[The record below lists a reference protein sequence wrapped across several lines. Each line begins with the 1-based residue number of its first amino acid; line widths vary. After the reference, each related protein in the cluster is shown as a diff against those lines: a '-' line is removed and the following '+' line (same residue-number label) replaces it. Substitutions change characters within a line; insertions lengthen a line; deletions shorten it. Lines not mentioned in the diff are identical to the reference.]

1 MSRTL
6 RIGGDSGYD
15 VIIGRRLLD
24 GCPIAA
30 PEGASKVLVVSDS
43 NVFPLYGEKTV
54 KMLEGLGLEVSSFVF
69 SAGEVNKN
77 LNTYSRILDAAVSAG
92 LTRRDLFAALGGGVT
107 GDLCGFAAAT
117 YLRGVRYIQ
126 IPTTLLAA
134 VDSSVGGKTGID
146 LPGGKNLAGA
156 FHRPCAVI
164 CDTAT
169 LDTLPDEQYRNGC
182 AEIIKYGMIGS
193 QEFLNRL
200 EKMPVIDNYEE
211 TIAFCVKMK
220 LEFVEIDEFDV
231 GCRMLLNFGHTF
243 GHAAEKCSKFTLPH
257 GFGVAIGMAA
267 VTRAA
272 VAQGICGAEVY
283 DKLVSLLEKYNLPH
297 ECRFTLEE
305 MLEAA
310 SADKKSDGKKINLIV
325 PDGPGSCRIMP
336 VGKDKIADWMRLGG
350 IKSEEED

>member
-6 RIGGDSGYD
+6 RTGGESGYD
-15 VIIGRRLLD
+15 VIIGRGLLD
-24 GCPIAA
+24 ACPIAA
-30 PEGASKVLVVSDS
+30 PEGASRVLVVSDD

-69 SAGEVNKN
+69 PAGEQSKN
-77 LNTYSRILDAAVSAG
+77 INTYSQILDAATSAG

-117 YLRGVRYIQ
+117 YLRGIKYIQ

-169 LDTLPDEQYRNGC
+169 LDTLPDEQYRGGC

-193 QEFLNRL
+193 AEFLDKLDRT
-200 EKMPVIDNYEE
+200 PVRDDYEE
-211 TIAFCVKMK
+211 TIAFCVNMK
-220 LEFVEIDEFDV
+220 REFVERDEFDV

-243 GHAAEKCSKFTLPH
+243 GHAAEKCSNYTLPH

-267 VTRAA
+267 ITRAA
-272 VAQGICGAEVY
+272 VAQSICGNEVY
-283 DKLVSLLEKYNLPH
+283 EKLLSLLEKYRLPH
-297 ECRFTLEE
+297 ECRYPLSS

-310 SADKKSDGKKINLIV
+310 SADKKSAGRIINLIV

-336 VGKDKIADWMRLGG
+336 VGKEKIADWMRLGG
-350 IKSEEED
+350 IRED